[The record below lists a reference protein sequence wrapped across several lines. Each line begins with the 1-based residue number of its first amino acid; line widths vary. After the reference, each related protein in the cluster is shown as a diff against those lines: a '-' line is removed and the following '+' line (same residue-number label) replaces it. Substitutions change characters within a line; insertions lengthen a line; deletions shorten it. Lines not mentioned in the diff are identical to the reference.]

1 MGAEPTTARSGADVA
16 AEAWLLLSVALL
28 AQRPVWL
35 AAAQAEGLTPPQA
48 ISLMRLDDTAPP
60 SLGDIARHMRC
71 DASQATVLA
80 DRLEERG
87 FAERRTAAGDRRVK
101 ELVLTE
107 EGRLAQ
113 GRLREAYRRPPARL
127 ADVTP
132 DDLEALLRVAR
143 TLAGEA
149 GADVLEMFGL
159 AAR

>member
-1 MGAEPTTARSGADVA
+1 MGAEPTTTRSGAEVA
-16 AEAWLLLSVALL
+16 AEAWLLMSVALL

-35 AAAQAEGLTPPQA
+35 AAAQAEELTPPQA
-48 ISLMRLDDTAPP
+48 ISLMHLDNAAPP

-101 ELVLTE
+101 ELVLTD
-107 EGRLAQ
+107 EGRKAQ
-113 GRLREAYRRPPARL
+113 RRPPARL
-127 ADVTP
+127 AHVAP
-132 DDLEALLRVAR
+132 EDLEALLRVAR
-143 TLAGEA
+143 VLAGDA
-149 GADVLEMFGL
+149 GADALAVFGL

>member
-1 MGAEPTTARSGADVA
+1 MGLEKTTARDGAEVA
-16 AEAWLLLSVALL
+16 AEAWLLLLVAFL

-48 ISLMRLDDTAPP
+48 IALMRLNDTAPP
-60 SLGDIARHMRC
+60 SLGDIARHLRC

-101 ELVLTE
+101 ELLLTAD
-107 EGRLAQ
+107 GRLARN
-113 GRLREAYRRPPARL
+113 RLREAYRRPPAGL
-127 ADVTP
+127 AEVAP
-132 DDLEALLRVAR
+132 DDLDVLLRVAR
-143 TLAGEA
+143 ALAD
-149 GADVLEMFGL
+149 GADAEALDMFGL

>member
-1 MGAEPTTARSGADVA
+1 MGAEPTTTRSGAEVA
-16 AEAWLLLSVALL
+16 AEAWLLMSVALL

-35 AAAQAEGLTPPQA
+35 AAAQAEELTPPQA
-48 ISLMRLDDTAPP
+48 ISLMHLDNAAPP

-101 ELVLTE
+101 ELVLTD
-107 EGRLAQ
+107 EGRKAQ
-113 GRLREAYRRPPARL
+113 RRLREAYRRPPARL
-127 ADVTP
+127 ADVAP
-132 DDLEALLRVAR
+132 EDLEALLRVAR
-143 TLAGEA
+143 VLAGDA
-149 GADVLEMFGL
+149 GADALAVFGL

>member
-71 DASQATVLA
+71 DAFRPRYSP
-80 DRLEERG
+80 
-87 FAERRTAAGDRRVK
+87 TAWRSAASPNG
-101 ELVLTE
+101 
-107 EGRLAQ
+107 A
-113 GRLREAYRRPPARL
+113 RPPA
-127 ADVTP
+127 T
-132 DDLEALLRVAR
+132 
-143 TLAGEA
+143 AG
-149 GADVLEMFGL
+149 
-159 AAR
+159 